1 MSKRLKQSLTKGIQ
15 ERRSRMARSIM
26 IQGTTS
32 DAGKSF
38 IAAALCRI
46 FVQDGYSVAPFKSQN
61 MALNS
66 FITNEGLEM
75 GRAQVMQAEAA
86 KIEPDAFMNP
96 VLLKPA
102 GDDGSQVIVLGE
114 VIKTMKAQEYYEYK
128 VCLRPQIE
136 KAYSA
141 LAAQNDIVVIEG
153 AGSPA
158 EINLRDDDFVNMGM
172 AKIASAPVLICGDI
186 DRGGVFASLYGTV
199 ALLDETER
207 PYVKGTIINKFRGD
221 VEILRP
227 GLPELEELCKVPVLG
242 VVPMLNVD
250 IDDEDSLSSRLT
262 KRQSGA
268 AIDIAVVR
276 LPHLSNFTDFNSLE
290 RFEQVAVRYVRDPHK
305 LGQPDL
311 VIVPGSKNTMGD
323 LVWMRQSGM
332 ESYVVRLAQAG
343 VPVIGVCG
351 GYQMLG
357 AELCDPEDIEY
368 GGTMRGLGLLPTKTV
383 FCQSKT
389 RTRVSGKVSELSG
402 FFAPLSY
409 ATFSGYEIHM
419 GKTDSGSFAELVVD
433 SNSKQAGVYALQSGE
448 GSCAT
453 AESSGDGC
461 VSNNVLGTYVHG
473 IFDEGT
479 FASRLVEL
487 LAARKGINMCST
499 LDTTYADY
507 KNTQYD
513 LLADGVRKSLDMD
526 AVYRILEQG
535 I

>member
-1 MSKRLKQSLTKGIQ
+1 
-15 ERRSRMARSIM
+15 MAKSIM

-66 FITNEGLEM
+66 FITKDGLEM

-86 KIEPDAFMNP
+86 KIEPDVCMNP

-102 GDDGSQVIVLGE
+102 GDDGSQVIVQGE

-128 VCLRPQIE
+128 SCLRPQIE
-136 KAYSA
+136 KAYA
-141 LAAQNDIVVIEG
+141 RLASENDIVVIEG

-158 EINLRDDDFVNMGM
+158 EINLREDDFVNMGM
-172 AKIASAPVLICGDI
+172 AKISNSPVLICGDI

-207 PYVKGTIINKFRGD
+207 PFVKGTIINKFRGD

-227 GLPELEELCKVPVLG
+227 GLPQLEELCGVPVLG

-262 KRQSGA
+262 SGKRHSDA
-268 AIDIAVVR
+268 AIDIAIVR

-305 LGQPDL
+305 LGEPDM

-343 VPVIGVCG
+343 VPVMGVCG

-357 AELCDPEDIEY
+357 NEIYDPDDIEY
-368 GGTMRGLGLLPTKTV
+368 GGSMRGFGLLPTKTV
-383 FCQSKT
+383 FSNSKT
-389 RTRVSGKVSELSG
+389 RTRVSGKVKGLSG
-402 FFAPLSY
+402 FFSNLSS
-409 ATFSGYEIHM
+409 ATFTGYEIHM
-419 GKTDSGSFAELVVD
+419 GKTDTSSFSELFVD
-433 SNSKQAGVYALQSGE
+433 SNSKGEDGSSGHLNQE
-448 GSCAT
+448 ACGEKT
-453 AESSGDGC
+453 TSGDGC
-461 VSNNVLGTYVHG
+461 VCKNVFGTYVHG

-487 LAARKGINMCST
+487 LADRKGISMCST

-507 KNTQYD
+507 KDTQYD
-513 LLADGVRKSLDMD
+513 LLADGVRKSLDMGE
-526 AVYRILEQG
+526 VYKILEAG